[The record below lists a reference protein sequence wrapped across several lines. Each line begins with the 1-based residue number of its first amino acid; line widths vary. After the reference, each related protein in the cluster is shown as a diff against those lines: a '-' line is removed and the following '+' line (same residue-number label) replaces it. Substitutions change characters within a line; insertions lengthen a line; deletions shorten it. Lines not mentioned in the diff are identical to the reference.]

1 MPLRLENKC
10 WEVLRRRPIQTA
22 ALHIDSAWGGGA
34 TLTLLALFTLPA
46 ASAMAQEVVVEEII
60 VTAHK
65 RAESIQDVPISITAF
80 SGDFLAENGLVS
92 IEDVSRMTPNF
103 SIATSSFA
111 TNNRMIIRGI
121 GSVGNSAIESSV
133 GVFIDGVYYPRPG
146 SLIGMLLDVETF
158 EVLRGPQGTLFGR
171 NTVAGALNITT
182 RSPSAETEGIIEF
195 GVGDYDAYE
204 LGATYNAAL
213 SDSVAARVAFK
224 YVDRGGYGTNTYD
237 GKEFGARDDFVA
249 RGKALF
255 DLGDRLS
262 LLLTADYAEIN
273 AEGNAVELLNSTR
286 SPVFEATTTAL
297 YGSSPVTEDSYD
309 WKIHQVHQDGLK
321 DTQQGISLDINHEY
335 GKGVTLR
342 SITAY
347 REWEADST
355 NLDIRLPAS
364 LAPASTSFRTDTF
377 SQEMQLIS
385 SAGNTLDWLAGLY
398 YYQEAYDI
406 DETRSAGD
414 SFCDPTISAISAPA
428 GALCLANEQADA
440 VVIAFSQ
447 ELESIAFFGQL
458 TWNIG
463 DGLDTTLGLR
473 WSDDRKDGDFDD
485 QVNNP
490 VLLQFHAQE
499 TTLGMKR
506 DDSKTTGFANVNWK
520 VSEDIMLFATWS
532 SGYKS
537 GGFNSN
543 GGSQFLGVE
552 RRVFAPEET
561 TNYEL
566 GVKSKLLDGS
576 MTANATLYRTD
587 LDNFQ
592 DRGFDGL
599 SFVVINAGEVRQQGI
614 EVDVKW
620 VPMDPLRV
628 VAGVS
633 YLDSEYLSFEGAPPL
648 PGGTVQDL
656 AGERR
661 NYSPKWQT
669 SLAADWAQGFAD
681 GLEWHAGASWSWVDD
696 QNVGAASNNN
706 PQSMQDSV
714 SFIHARAGLRSA
726 AGHWDITLF
735 GNNLTDEDHCQ
746 AIFDQAFGEPLG
758 AVDAANHTSVQR
770 CVLGAPRTWNLK
782 ASFRF

>member
-1 MPLRLENKC
+1 MTTQAGRFFTPG
-10 WEVLRRRPIQTA
+10 I
-22 ALHIDSAWGGGA
+22 
-34 TLTLLALFTLPA
+34 LALFALATVPA

-60 VTAHK
+60 VTAYK
-65 RAESIQDVPISITAF
+65 RAENIQDVPISITAF
-80 SGDFLAENGLVS
+80 SGEFLTENGVMS

-103 SIATSSFA
+103 SITTSSFA
-111 TNNRMIIRGI
+111 TNNRITIRGI

-146 SLIGMLLDVETF
+146 SVIGMLLDVETF

-182 RSPSAETEGIIEF
+182 RNPSAETEGMIEL

-204 LGATYNAAL
+204 LGGMYNAAL
-213 SDSVAARVAFK
+213 GDNVAARAAFK
-224 YVDRGGYGTNTYD
+224 YVDRDGYGTNTYD
-237 GKEFGARDDFVA
+237 GEEFGARDDLVA
-249 RGKALF
+249 RGKVLF
-255 DLGDRLS
+255 DPGDRLS
-262 LLLTADYAEIN
+262 LLVTADFAEIN

-286 SPVFEATTTAL
+286 SPVFEATTIAL
-297 YGSSPVTEDSYD
+297 YGSSPVTDDSYD

-321 DTQQGISLDINHEY
+321 DKQQGVSLDINY
-335 GKGVTLR
+335 GYGNGVMLR

-347 REWEADST
+347 RDWKADSR

-364 LAPASTSFRTDTF
+364 LAPASTNFRTDTF
-377 SQEMQLIS
+377 SHEMQLIS
-385 SAGNTLDWLAGLY
+385 PAGNTLDWLAGLY
-398 YYQEAYDI
+398 YYREAYDI

-428 GALCLANEQADA
+428 GALCLANEQEDA
-440 VVIAFSQ
+440 IVTTFSQ
-447 ELESIAFFGQL
+447 ELESLAFFGQL
-458 TWNIG
+458 TWNIS
-463 DGLDTTLGLR
+463 DSWDATLGLR
-473 WSDDRKDGDFDD
+473 WSDDQKDGDFDD

-506 DDSKTTGFANVNWK
+506 DDSKTTGFANVNWN
-520 VSEDIMLFATWS
+520 VSEGIMLFATWS
-532 SGYKS
+532 TGYKS

-543 GGSQFLGVE
+543 GGSQALGEE
-552 RRVFAPEET
+552 RRIFAPEESS
-561 TNYEL
+561 NYEL

-614 EVDVKW
+614 EADINW
-620 VPMDPLRV
+620 LPMDPLRI

-648 PGGTVQDL
+648 PGGAVQDL
-656 AGERR
+656 AGELR

-681 GLEWHAGASWSWVDD
+681 GLEWHVGVHWSWLDE

-714 SFIHARAGLRSA
+714 AFVHARAGLRSA
-726 AGHWDITLF
+726 AGDWDITLF
-735 GNNLTDEDHCQ
+735 GNNLTDEDYCQ
-746 AIFDQAFGEPLG
+746 AIFDQALGELLG
-758 AVDAANHTSVQR
+758 AVDTANNTSVQR
-770 CVLGAPRTWNLK
+770 CVLGAPKTWNLR
-782 ASFRF
+782 ATFRF